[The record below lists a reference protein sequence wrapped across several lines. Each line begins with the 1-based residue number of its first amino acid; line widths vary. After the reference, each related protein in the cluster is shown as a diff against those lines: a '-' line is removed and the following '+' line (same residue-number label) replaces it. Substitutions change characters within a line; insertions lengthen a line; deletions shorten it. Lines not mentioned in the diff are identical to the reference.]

1 MDEAA
6 IPLASF
12 KVAEAAMKIGSI
24 GEGFFSTKSTTT
36 SELASGT
43 MRGGMDEKAGV
54 DAAEEED
61 SHSRS

>member
-1 MDEAA
+1 MDKAA
-6 IPLASF
+6 IPLAPF
-12 KVAEAAMKIGSI
+12 KVAEAAMEIGSI

-43 MRGGMDEKAGV
+43 MRGGMEKAGV

-61 SHSRS
+61 SHSRP